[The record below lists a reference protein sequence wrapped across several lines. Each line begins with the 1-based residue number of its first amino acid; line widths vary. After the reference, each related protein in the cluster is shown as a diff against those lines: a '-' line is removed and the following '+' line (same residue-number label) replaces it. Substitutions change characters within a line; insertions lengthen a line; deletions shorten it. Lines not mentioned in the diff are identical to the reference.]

1 MRTTLRLD
9 DDVAAEVERLRRRD
23 GVGLSEAVNRLIRD
37 GLSRPR
43 ATRRYVHEAREIGL
57 RMDVSNIAE
66 VLEDR

>member
-23 GVGLSEAVNRLIRD
+23 GVGRSEAVNRLIRD
-37 GLSRPR
+37 GPSRPR
-43 ATRRYVHEAREIGL
+43 ATRRDVHEAREIGR

-66 VLEDR
+66 VLEYR